1 MDAVKRELREIP
13 LDSIELPGRPLRTLT
28 SDEEFSE
35 LRASMAARGLL
46 VPVLVTETKEG
57 YKLVAGQRR
66 FLSAVSLGWATI
78 SALVVEAPEE
88 YVSWATLA
96 ENRVRE
102 AVNAWDEAAWVAL
115 TMNRRGLDQRAVAA
129 ELGVSEAWVSKRL
142 SVLEWPVDVQ
152 DALRQGLLAFGV
164 GLEIAK
170 ITDDHVRAYCV
181 DLSRRCG
188 CSVRQAQA
196 WVRSWRRDSG
206 LRMSTTGDV
215 ALESPGPDEGP
226 LGPCGLCG
234 QEVPRDQLQALD
246 ICARCV
252 HQVEHFERK

>member
-1 MDAVKRELREIP
+1 MRLIKRELREIP
-13 LDSIELPGRPLRTLT
+13 LDSIEVPGKPLRTLT
-28 SDEEFSE
+28 SDEGFSE

-46 VPVLVTETKEG
+46 VPILVTETKEG

-66 FLSAVSLGWATI
+66 YLSAVSLEWATI

-102 AVNAWDEAAWVAL
+102 QVNAWDEAVWLAE
-115 TMNRRGLDQRAVAA
+115 TMNRRGLDQRAAAA
-129 ELGVSEAWVSKRL
+129 ELGVSEAWVSKRV
-142 SVLEWPVDVQ
+142 SVLQWPADVL
-152 DALRQGLLAFGV
+152 DSLRQGTIAFGV

-170 ITDDHVRAYCV
+170 ITDKRVRAYCL
-181 DLSRRCG
+181 DLARRCG

-206 LRMSTTGDV
+206 LLMSTS
-215 ALESPGPDEGP
+215 ALEGPEGSGPGEGP
-226 LGPCGLCG
+226 RIPCALCS
-234 QEVPRDQLQALD
+234 QEVPQDQVRSLD
-246 ICARCV
+246 VCARCV
-252 HQVEHFERK
+252 QKIEHFE